1 MLYQVEA
8 LKTDIRIAL
17 DQNMTSEQLFDTGDI
32 DTLSLED
39 IIESKIADA
48 ARIVE
53 SNAPRY
59 LLEGGKN
66 FGDSISWD
74 SAVGYGSGRILLPQD
89 FMRLVSFQ
97 MSDWSRPC
105 TVAITE
111 DDPLYAAQSSRFA
124 GVRGNPQKPVVAI
137 SMQPAGA
144 VLEFFS
150 CSQGP
155 NVYVKRATYLPYP
168 EIVDGFIDLCPKL
181 HRAVI
186 YFAANLVASAVGDA
200 NGAAALSNI
209 CNELM
214 K

>member
-1 MLYQVEA
+1 MLYLVEA

-17 DQNMTSEQLFDTGDI
+17 DQNMTSVQLFDTGDI
-32 DTLSLED
+32 DTLTLED
-39 IIESKIADA
+39 IIESKIAVA

-53 SNAPRY
+53 NGAPRH
-59 LLEGGKN
+59 LLEGGKT

-74 SAVGYGSGRILLPQD
+74 SSVGYGSGIILLPDD
-89 FMRLVSFQ
+89 FMRLISFQ

-105 TVAITE
+105 VEAITE
-111 DDPLYAAQSSRFA
+111 DNPLYAAQRSRFP
-124 GVRGNPQKPVVAI
+124 GVRGNPQNPVVVV

-150 CSQGP
+150 CTQGP
-155 NVYVKRATYLPYP
+155 TVYVKRATYLPIP
-168 EIVDGFIDLCPKL
+168 KKEDGYIDLCPKL

-186 YFAANLVASAVGDA
+186 YYAAHLVASATGDA
-200 NGAAALSNI
+200 NGAAALLNNA
-209 CNELM
+209 NELM